1 MEGLSPLHLIIV
13 LVIAVLVLGPGKLP
27 EVGAALGK
35 TLREFRKATTD
46 IQDSVRLGAASPPAP
61 PGLPTVAPV
70 LAAAPPPATLEPSPP
85 AGPSDAP
92 PPPATRTG
100 IP

>member
-35 TLREFRKATTD
+35 TIREFRKATSD
-46 IQDSVRLGAASPPAP
+46 IQDSVRLEATHSPAP
-61 PGLPTVAPV
+61 AALPTVAPV
-70 LAAAPPPATLEPSPP
+70 LAAAPPPAPLEPSAP
-85 AGPSDAP
+85 AGPSDTP

>member
-46 IQDSVRLGAASPPAP
+46 MQESVRLDAASPPAP
-61 PGLPTVAPV
+61 AALPTVAQV
-70 LAAAPPPATLEPSPP
+70 IAAAPPPATVEPSAP
-85 AGPSDAP
+85 AGPSDIL
-92 PPPATRTG
+92 PPPATRTDT
-100 IP
+100 P

>member
-1 MEGLSPLHLIIV
+1 LEGLSPLHLIIV

-46 IQDSVRLGAASPPAP
+46 IQDSVRLEAASPPAP
-61 PGLPTVAPV
+61 AALPTVAPV
-70 LAAAPPPATLEPSPP
+70 IAAAPPPATVEPSAP
-85 AGPSDAP
+85 AGPSDIL
-92 PPPATRTG
+92 PPPATRTDT
-100 IP
+100 P

>member
-27 EVGAALGK
+27 EVGATLGK
-35 TLREFRKATTD
+35 TIREFRKATTD
-46 IQDSVRLGAASPPAP
+46 MQESVRLDAASPPAP
-61 PGLPTVAPV
+61 AALQTVAPV
-70 LAAAPPPATLEPSPP
+70 LAAAPPPATFEPSAP
-85 AGPSDAP
+85 AGPSDTA

-100 IP
+100 TP

>member
-27 EVGAALGK
+27 EVGATLGK
-35 TLREFRKATTD
+35 AIREFRKASTD
-46 IQDSVRLGAASPPAP
+46 MQESVRLEAMHSPAP
-61 PGLPTVAPV
+61 AALPTVAPV
-70 LAAAPPPATLEPSPP
+70 LAAPPPLAPLEPSAP
-85 AGPSDAP
+85 AGPSDTP
-92 PPPATRTG
+92 PPPATWTG